1 VDGALSFSHFFPS
14 LSLSLLCSAVEYWR
28 NSGKCSEKH
37 RDIFS
42 SNKVS
47 RDIRVYRS
55 VWPSKRKKTAR
66 PENFSRWRGKRL
78 PSTSFVTY
86 WNGEKRRLDTPS
98 CVAIHRDGR
107 FLHSHYKT
115 HTHKTRRTQEEEEED
130 PLNRDWFQPKEPD
143 TDGSADLS
151 MSQPP
156 ARSSSSSTTATK
168 KKKK

>member
-1 VDGALSFSHFFPS
+1 
-14 LSLSLLCSAVEYWR
+14 
-28 NSGKCSEKH
+28 
-37 RDIFS
+37 
-42 SNKVS
+42 
-47 RDIRVYRS
+47 VYRS

-115 HTHKTRRTQEEEEED
+115 HTHTK
-130 PLNRDWFQPKEPD
+130 LA
-143 TDGSADLS
+143 GL
-151 MSQPP
+151 
-156 ARSSSSSTTATK
+156 K
-168 KKKK
+168 KKKKKAPWIVIGSNRRSPTLMDPPISRCHNPLPGAAPAALRRQKKKKNK

>member
-1 VDGALSFSHFFPS
+1 MDGALSFSHFS
-14 LSLSLLCSAVEYWR
+14 RLSLSLICSVVEYWR

-42 SNKVS
+42 ANKSFPETSECIGVCARRSGRKQPGPKISPDEGENVS
-47 RDIRVYRS
+47 
-55 VWPSKRKKTAR
+55 
-66 PENFSRWRGKRL
+66 

-86 WNGEKRRLDTPS
+86 WNGEKRRLYTPS

-156 ARSSSSSTTATK
+156 ARSSSSTTAVTK
-168 KKKK
+168 KK